1 MFALGQM
8 LRVLRLPGGTAHGTS
23 DNLGVTLFRSSFDR
37 VLAATVCGGFF
48 LQGLAELI
56 FRLDEPLPLL
66 FWLPT
71 LWGGAALVFLGSFR
85 AVHKDLPSKA
95 MVIFGALLGFLPSAW
110 TVLMPVLIITL
121 VIRTIMSS
129 VPQAPMVG

>member
-1 MFALGQM
+1 MF
-8 LRVLRLPGGTAHGTS
+8 RT
-23 DNLGVTLFRSSFDR
+23 SFDR
-37 VLAATVCGGFF
+37 VLAAAVGGGFF

-71 LWGGAALVFLGSFR
+71 LWGGAALVLVGSFR
-85 AVHKDLPSKA
+85 VSHRERLSKA
-95 MVIFGALLGFLPSAW
+95 LVIIGALLGFLPSAW

-129 VPQAPMVG
+129 GRHAPLPQ